1 MNKNLIL
8 AAAALLAGGPAASP
22 AAQPVPAEQEVSIPF
37 VGFNAIR
44 TFDAVSDDVVYIQHR
59 NRQWY
64 RATLHG
70 PCLGLR
76 FAHKIGIYNR
86 GAVNTL
92 DRFSDL
98 IVDGERC
105 KVASLVNSGPPPKK
119 ERKRKQS

>member
-1 MNKNLIL
+1 MKKIVIL
-8 AAAALLAGGPAASP
+8 AAASLLAGGASAAP
-22 AAQPVPAEQEVSIPF
+22 AAQPARTEQEVSIPF

-44 TFDAVSDDVVYIQHR
+44 TFEAVSDDVLYIQHR

-64 RATLHG
+64 RATVFG

-86 GAVNTL
+86 GGFSTL

-105 KVASLVNSGPPPKK
+105 KVASLVRSGPPLKP
-119 ERKRKQS
+119 ERRRSQS